1 MAEAATVSTDRSL
14 TLTTKKSRPM
24 TEREKAVSLVEE
36 FYQHTNT
43 NSRESAK
50 ACARILAKEV
60 IVKLKYNK
68 AMQVIVEYWEDVL
81 QEIEKI
87 PAFKDEKI

>member
-1 MAEAATVSTDRSL
+1 MVD
-14 TLTTKKSRPM
+14 
-24 TEREKAVSLVEE
+24 E

-60 IVKLKYNK
+60 ILKLKYNK
-68 AMQVIVEYWEDVL
+68 VMKVVVDYWEDVL
-81 QEIEKI
+81 LEIDRV
-87 PAFKDEKI
+87 PAFKQEL

>member
-1 MAEAATVSTDRSL
+1 M
-14 TLTTKKSRPM
+14 TTK
-24 TEREKAVSLVEE
+24 EKAVDLVDE

-60 IVKLKYNK
+60 ILKLKYNK
-68 AMQVIVEYWEDVL
+68 VMKVVVDYWEEVL
-81 QEIEKI
+81 LEIDRI
-87 PAFKDEKI
+87 PAFKTDSSEDAFKSFAENADIKITFGQNK

>member
-1 MAEAATVSTDRSL
+1 
-14 TLTTKKSRPM
+14 M
-24 TEREKAVSLVEE
+24 TPQEKAVGLVDE

-60 IVKLKYNK
+60 IVKLKYNNVMK
-68 AMQVIVEYWEDVL
+68 VVVEYWEDVL
-81 QEIEKI
+81 QEIDRV
-87 PAFKDEKI
+87 PAFKTDSSETAFKSFAENADIKITFGQNK

>member
-1 MAEAATVSTDRSL
+1 
-14 TLTTKKSRPM
+14 M
-24 TEREKAVSLVEE
+24 TEQEKAVSLVEE

-60 IVKLKYNK
+60 IFKLKYNK
-68 AMQVIVEYWEDVL
+68 VMSVIVQYWEDVL
-81 QEIEKI
+81 QEIDRI
-87 PAFKDEKI
+87 PAFKE

>member
-1 MAEAATVSTDRSL
+1 
-14 TLTTKKSRPM
+14 M
-24 TEREKAVSLVEE
+24 TEQEKAISLVEE

-68 AMQVIVEYWEDVL
+68 VMNVVVQYWEVVL
-81 QEIEKI
+81 QEIDKV
-87 PAFKDEKI
+87 PAFKE

>member
-1 MAEAATVSTDRSL
+1 
-14 TLTTKKSRPM
+14 M
-24 TEREKAVSLVEE
+24 TERDKAESLVEE

-68 AMQVIVEYWEDVL
+68 VMSVIVEYWEDVL
-81 QEIEKI
+81 QEIDRI
-87 PAFKDEKI
+87 PAFKE